1 MTTRRDFFQKT
12 GLLAGAALIN
22 GLTADAGPTAFS
34 SPADVRSQ
42 LLVPEGRVYLNTGS
56 LGPSPRAVLDAV
68 VEAMWS
74 LEKNPV
80 SENWG
85 PLGQKMEAVRTTVA
99 NFIHADVK
107 EVLLTRNTTEGMS
120 LVAQVL
126 PLQTDDE
133 ILTTT
138 LEHGGGEVGLE
149 YLVKTRGARLRKIEL
164 PLPPQHPDEIVSVI
178 EQAITPRTRLVMLS
192 HVNTVT
198 GMLMPIAKVSRIT
211 SQRGIFLLIDGA
223 QAPGLVPVHVKDL
236 GADAY
241 ASSGHKWLL
250 GPKETGFLYLR
261 SGFPGSV
268 PPVFAYNGFEAYT
281 QSSGTRNVATL
292 IGLGKAMEWHTS
304 LGVETTANYTHELR
318 NYCLSKLKAI
328 SGLRVLSPEHPEL
341 STGIVSFELL
351 KEKNSDI
358 YARLKEQN
366 IIVKVLPQ
374 HNAIRISCHLFV
386 SRQDIDTF
394 LVALRKLI

>member
-1 MTTRRDFFQKT
+1 MTTRRDFFQRT

-22 GLTADAGPTAFS
+22 GLKAQAAPTDFS
-34 SPADVRSQ
+34 SAADVRRE
-42 LLVPEGRVYLNTGS
+42 LLIPEGRIYLNTGS

-68 VEAMWS
+68 VDAMWL

-85 PLGQKMEAVRTTVA
+85 PLGQKMEAVRGIVA
-99 NFIHADVK
+99 DFIHADVK
-107 EVLLTRNTTEGMS
+107 DVLLTRNTTEGLS

-126 PLQTDDE
+126 PLQAGDE

-138 LEHGGGEVGLE
+138 LEHGGGEVGLD
-149 YLVKTRGARLRKIEL
+149 YLVKTRGASLRKIEL
-164 PLPPQHPDEIVSVI
+164 PLPPQHPDEIVAVI
-178 EQAITPRTRLVMLS
+178 EKAITPRTRLLMLS

-198 GMLMPIAKVSRIT
+198 GMLMPIARISRIT
-211 SQRGIFLLIDGA
+211 SQRGIYLLIDGA
-223 QAPGLVPVHVKDL
+223 QAPGLVPVNVSNL

-261 SGFPGSV
+261 SGFPGTV
-268 PPVFAYNGFEAYT
+268 PPVFAFNGFDAYT
-281 QSSGTRNVATL
+281 QSSGTRNVATI
-292 IGLGKAMEWHTS
+292 IGLGKAMEWHTAR
-304 LGVETTANYTHELR
+304 GVDTTAAYTLELR
-318 NYCLSKLKAI
+318 NYCLSELKKMA
-328 SGLRVLSPEHPEL
+328 GLRVLSPQHPEL

-351 KEKNSDI
+351 EQRNADI

-374 HNAIRISCHLFV
+374 HNAIRISCHVFV

-394 LVALRKLI
+394 LGALRKLM